1 MKPKGR
7 KITTLLLGSAQCSES
22 KLSRLIPD
30 LRHATVIGFFAM
42 VCCCWPCFAQDLV
55 ANGGF
60 ATANVTTSFPMTF
73 GTGSPYAPAYWTF
86 SPSHGQ
92 IGIGCVTS
100 LFSTLSQ
107 TDACGPNLGNSLW
120 PGWTF
125 SPNGGNFVLIDGDPG
140 YAGILSQQ
148 VSVTGGQ
155 FYEVSFYQAA
165 SQFMHFNGPTTEQW
179 EVCLGAQCEFS
190 TLMNNASHGFVP
202 WESQTLTFTA
212 ATTGYE
218 ILSFLAV
225 GTPGGEPPV
234 VLLDGVSMVKAGTTP
249 EPGKAAGP
257 AGAKGMG
264 GGPIPLTLMTGG
276 LGGLGVFRSRKW
288 LKR

>member
-1 MKPKGR
+1 MKSKGR
-7 KITTLLLGSAQCSES
+7 KITTLLLGPSQCSES

-30 LRHATVIGFFAM
+30 LRHATVVGFFAM
-42 VCCCWPCFAQDLV
+42 ACCCWPSFAQDLV

-60 ATANVTTSFPMTF
+60 ATANVATSFPMTF
-73 GTGSPYAPAYWTF
+73 GTGSPYAPADWTF
-86 SPSHGQ
+86 SPFHGQ

-100 LFSTLSQ
+100 PFSTLSQ

-155 FYEVSFYQAA
+155 FYEVSFDQAA
-165 SQFMHFNGPTTEQW
+165 SQFMHYNGPTTEQW

-190 TLMNNASHGFVP
+190 ALMNNASHGFVP

-212 ATTGYE
+212 ATTGNE
-218 ILSFLAV
+218 TLSFLAV

-234 VLLDGVSMVKAGTTP
+234 VLLDGVSMEKAGTGSTP
-249 EPGKAAGP
+249 EPGT
-257 AGAKGMG
+257 
-264 GGPIPLTLMTGG
+264 LTLMIGG